1 MVATVAAA
9 ATIGSK
15 MAAAAP
21 YIGLASAALSGISAI
36 RQGKA
41 EQQRANFEQQQRTQQ
56 ADLTR
61 QAAAQ
66 RENDFRRQ
74 VRLLEGESNAL
85 LGAMGITSDGS
96 PSSVA
101 EDLVAEAELQA
112 LRIRQAGDVDAATL
126 DAEAA
131 LQGFKS
137 DNALSPFRVGASVVG
152 GLANVD
158 FGGAG
163 GGDPKVPPPRT
174 SSVARASRNPQNT
187 PSLR

>member
-1 MVATVAAA
+1 MPAPAVAAV
-9 ATIGSK
+9 TIGSK

-21 YIGLASAALSGISAI
+21 YMQLASAALAGISMI

-137 DNALSPFRVGASVVG
+137 SNSTSPFRVGASVLG
-152 GLANVD
+152 GLAKVD
-158 FGGAG
+158 FSGAG
-163 GGDPKVPPPRT
+163 GSNPVAQPPRT
-174 SSVARASRNPQNT
+174 SSVARASRNPQST